1 MTAVAT
7 TYGVIKM
14 NIFAVRSLR
23 VSDDIYRNSLLN
35 IFLFYFSLSPA
46 TSSNI
51 CLYELVRTPL
61 TNKWESGALLEWYL
75 FRTS

>member
-35 IFLFYFSLSPA
+35 IFLFYFSQSPA
-46 TSSNI
+46 TSFYI

-61 TNKWESGALLEWYL
+61 TNKWESGALLE
-75 FRTS
+75 

>member
-35 IFLFYFSLSPA
+35 IFLFYFSQSPA
-46 TSSNI
+46 TSFYI

-61 TNKWESGALLEWYL
+61 INKWESGALLEWYL